1 MDTFRLIVCK
11 VEFFLKMLKVGLKG
25 AKETEVLIAMTS
37 DYFYVYGYVLLVKK
51 VLQPKSC

>member
-1 MDTFRLIVCK
+1 
-11 VEFFLKMLKVGLKG
+11 MLKVGLKG

-37 DYFYVYGYVLLVKK
+37 DYFYVYGYVYVLLVKK